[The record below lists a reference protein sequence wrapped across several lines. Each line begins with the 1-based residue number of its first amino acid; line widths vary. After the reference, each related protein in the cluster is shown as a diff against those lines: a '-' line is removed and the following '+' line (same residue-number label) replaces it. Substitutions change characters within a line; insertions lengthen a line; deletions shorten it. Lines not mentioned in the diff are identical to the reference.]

1 MGYDL
6 NAIISKM
13 ERKDTS
19 GFTINTGTDLAFAL
33 VVFISYFAAFSNG
46 SLFDP
51 FLITVII
58 LLGIAY
64 ITNGIYGFAYTARK
78 RTMSAK
84 IIYFSLQLILGGL
97 IVYYG
102 RGAGFNSLILL
113 PLVAHTAML
122 LDQDWMLAAN
132 VGIILTFILA
142 VYLYS
147 SRLAIVWAS
156 APIFFAGQVF
166 ILIFT
171 QMAVTEQ
178 RARLKLE
185 TLAAELSEANKH
197 LSEYADRVRE
207 LTITQERNRMA
218 REIHDGL
225 GHYLTTINM
234 QIKAA
239 SAILSKD
246 NKKALSLLENAQNL
260 SSVALVDV
268 RNSVFALRQDPVEM
282 PPLYERI
289 AEMAKSASS
298 VNRNIEL
305 SIIGEPRPVNTQ
317 LDLTLF
323 RAAQETINNANKH
336 SKSSSVILSLDYTN
350 PDRIELETID
360 DGIGSD
366 EINHGFGLLGIQE
379 RVRLLNGDTQ
389 IVTSSGKG
397 FKIKISIPSHYE
409 H

>member
-1 MGYDL
+1 
-6 NAIISKM
+6 M
-13 ERKDTS
+13 ERKDNS

-58 LLGIAY
+58 ILGIAY
-64 ITNGIYGFAYTARK
+64 ITNGIYGFAYTSRK
-78 RTMSAK
+78 GNMSTK

-147 SRLAIVWAS
+147 ARLAIVWAS
-156 APIFFAGQVF
+156 VPVFFAGQVF

-185 TLAAELSEANKH
+185 NLAAELSEANKH
-197 LSEYADRVRE
+197 LSDYADRVRE

-239 SAILSKD
+239 TAILTKD
-246 NKKALSLLENAQNL
+246 NKKALVLLENAQNL

-268 RNSVFALRQDPVEM
+268 RNSVFALRQEPNEM
-282 PPLYERI
+282 PPLYTRI
-289 AEMAKSASS
+289 ADMAKSASTA
-298 VNRNIEL
+298 NRKIEL
-305 SIIGEPRPVNTQ
+305 CIKGEPRPVNTQ

-336 SKSSSVILSLDYTN
+336 SNSSLVKLTLDYTD
-350 PDRIELETID
+350 PDQIELESVD
-360 DGIGSD
+360 DGVGSD

-397 FKIKISIPSHYE
+397 FKIKITIPSQNE

>member
-1 MGYDL
+1 MEKRETSKFS
-6 NAIISKM
+6 IS
-13 ERKDTS
+13 
-19 GFTINTGTDLAFAL
+19 TGTDLAFAL
-33 VVFISYFAAFSNG
+33 VVFISFFAAFSNG
-46 SLFDP
+46 SLYDP

-64 ITNGIYGFAYTARK
+64 ITMGIYGFSFTVK
-78 RTMSAK
+78 KGTISTK
-84 IIYFSLQLILGGL
+84 ILYFALQLFLGGL

-102 RGAGFNSLILL
+102 KGAGFNALILL

-132 VGIILTFILA
+132 AGIILTFVTS
-142 VYLYS
+142 VYFYS
-147 SRLAIVWAS
+147 KSLAIVWDS
-156 APIFFAGQVF
+156 VPFFFAGQVF

-178 RARLKLE
+178 RARMKLE
-185 TLAAELSEANKH
+185 NLAEELSEANRH

-239 SAILSKD
+239 SAIISKD
-246 NKKALSLLENAQNL
+246 KEKANNLLNNAQNL
-260 SSVALVDV
+260 TSLALVDV
-268 RNSVFALRQDPVEM
+268 RNSVFALRQDPDE
-282 PPLYERI
+282 LSSLIERI
-289 AEMAKSASS
+289 DEMAKAASS
-298 VNRNIEL
+298 ATRTIKLEVIGISRPL
-305 SIIGEPRPVNTQ
+305 SPQ

-336 SKSSSVILSLDYTN
+336 SKSSSVLVKIDFSDPEFVL
-350 PDRIELETID
+350 LESTD
-360 DGIGSD
+360 DGIGTD
-366 EINHGFGLLGIQE
+366 ELNQGFGLIGIQE
-379 RVRLLNGDTQ
+379 RVRLLEGTCQ
-389 IVTSSGKG
+389 ITTSAGKG
-397 FKIKISIPSHYE
+397 FTIKIKLPRKYDH
-409 H
+409 

>member
-1 MGYDL
+1 
-6 NAIISKM
+6 M

-84 IIYFSLQLILGGL
+84 VIYFSLQLILGGL

-239 SAILSKD
+239 SAILRKD

-298 VNRNIEL
+298 ANRNIEL

-397 FKIKISIPSHYE
+397 FKIKISIPSHNE

>member
-1 MGYDL
+1 
-6 NAIISKM
+6 
-13 ERKDTS
+13 
-19 GFTINTGTDLAFAL
+19 
-33 VVFISYFAAFSNG
+33 
-46 SLFDP
+46 
-51 FLITVII
+51 
-58 LLGIAY
+58 
-64 ITNGIYGFAYTARK
+64 
-78 RTMSAK
+78 MSTK
-84 IIYFSLQLILGGL
+84 IIYFALQLILGGL

-147 SRLAIVWAS
+147 SRLVIVWAS
-156 APIFFAGQVF
+156 VPVFFAGQVF

-185 TLAAELSEANKH
+185 NLAAELSEANKH

-239 SAILSKD
+239 RAILTKD
-246 NKKALSLLENAQNL
+246 NKKALSLMENAQNL

-268 RNSVFALRQDPVEM
+268 RNSVFALRQDPEEM
-282 PPLYERI
+282 PPLFQRI
-289 AEMAKSASS
+289 AEITKSASTT
-298 VNRNIEL
+298 NRKIEL
-305 SIIGEPRPVNTQ
+305 IIKGEPRPVNAQ
-317 LDLTLF
+317 QDLTLF

-336 SKSSSVILSLDYTN
+336 SNANSVKLTLDYSDPN
-350 PDRIELETID
+350 RIELESVD

-366 EINHGFGLLGIQE
+366 EINHGFGLIGIQE
-379 RVRLLNGDTQ
+379 RVRLLNGETQ

-397 FKIKISIPSHYE
+397 FKIKINIPSQNE

>member
-1 MGYDL
+1 
-6 NAIISKM
+6 
-13 ERKDTS
+13 
-19 GFTINTGTDLAFAL
+19 
-33 VVFISYFAAFSNG
+33 
-46 SLFDP
+46 
-51 FLITVII
+51 
-58 LLGIAY
+58 
-64 ITNGIYGFAYTARK
+64 
-78 RTMSAK
+78 
-84 IIYFSLQLILGGL
+84 
-97 IVYYG
+97 
-102 RGAGFNSLILL
+102 
-113 PLVAHTAML
+113 ML

-147 SRLAIVWAS
+147 SRLVIVWAS
-156 APIFFAGQVF
+156 VPVFFAGQVF

-185 TLAAELSEANKH
+185 NLAAELSEANKH

-239 SAILSKD
+239 RAILTKD
-246 NKKALSLLENAQNL
+246 NKKALSLMENAQNL

-268 RNSVFALRQDPVEM
+268 RNSVFALRQDPEEM
-282 PPLYERI
+282 PPLFQRI
-289 AEMAKSASS
+289 AEITKSASTT
-298 VNRNIEL
+298 NRKIEL
-305 SIIGEPRPVNTQ
+305 IIKGEPRPVNAQ
-317 LDLTLF
+317 QDLTLF

-336 SKSSSVILSLDYTN
+336 SNATSVKLTLDYSDPN
-350 PDRIELETID
+350 RIGLESVD

-366 EINHGFGLLGIQE
+366 EINHGFGLIGIQE
-379 RVRLLNGDTQ
+379 RVRLLNGETQ

-397 FKIKISIPSHYE
+397 FKIKINIPSQNE

>member
-1 MGYDL
+1 
-6 NAIISKM
+6 M
-13 ERKDTS
+13 ERKDNS

-64 ITNGIYGFAYTARK
+64 ITNGIYGFAYASRSG
-78 RTMSAK
+78 TMITK
-84 IIYFSLQLILGGL
+84 VIYFLLQLILGGL

-102 RGAGFNSLILL
+102 KGAGFNSLILL

-156 APIFFAGQVF
+156 VPLFFAGQVF

-185 TLAAELSEANKH
+185 NLAAELSEANKH

-207 LTITQERNRMA
+207 LTIIQERNRMA

-239 SAILSKD
+239 RAILSKD
-246 NKKALSLLENAQNL
+246 NKKAQGLMENAQNL

-268 RNSVFALRQDPVEM
+268 RNSVFALRQEPDEM
-282 PPLYERI
+282 PPLFQRI
-289 AEMAKSASS
+289 SDMANAASTS
-298 VNRNIEL
+298 NRSIEL
-305 SIIGEPRPVNTQ
+305 IIKGEPRPVNAQ
-317 LDLTLF
+317 QDLTLF

-336 SKSSSVILSLDYTN
+336 SNASSVILTLDYSN
-350 PDRIELETID
+350 PDRIELESVD
-360 DGIGSD
+360 DGIGSE

-379 RVRLLNGDTQ
+379 RVRLLNGKTQ
-389 IVTSSGKG
+389 ITTSSGKG
-397 FKIKISIPSHYE
+397 FKIKISIPSQNE

>member
-1 MGYDL
+1 
-6 NAIISKM
+6 M

>member
-1 MGYDL
+1 MEKREP
-6 NAIISKM
+6 SK
-13 ERKDTS
+13 
-19 GFTINTGTDLAFAL
+19 FTINTGTDLAFAL

-46 SLFDP
+46 TLYNP
-51 FLITVII
+51 FLITVSI

-64 ITNGIYGFAYTARK
+64 ITNGIYGFAYTSRK
-78 RTMSAK
+78 RSHPTTL
-84 IIYFSLQLILGGL
+84 IYFSLQLLLGGL

-102 RGAGFNSLILL
+102 KGAGFTALILL

-132 VGIILTFILA
+132 VGIILTFVLA
-142 VYLYS
+142 VFFYS
-147 SRLAIVWAS
+147 GSLSVVWDGV
-156 APIFFAGQVF
+156 PIFFAGQVF

-185 TLAAELSEANKH
+185 TLANELSEANKS
-197 LSEYADRVRE
+197 LSDYANRVRE
-207 LTITQERNRMA
+207 MTITQERNRMA

-239 SAILSKD
+239 SAIINKD
-246 NKKALSLLENAQNL
+246 KTKAKSLLENAQNL

-268 RNSVFALRQDPVEM
+268 RNSVFALRQDPMEM
-282 PPLYERI
+282 APLVERI
-289 AEMAKSASS
+289 GEMAKAASTP
-298 VNRNIEL
+298 NRSIKIEML
-305 SIIGEPRPVNTQ
+305 GTPRPTSPQ
-317 LDLTLF
+317 IDLTLF

-336 SKSSSVILSLDYTN
+336 SNASNVLLKLDFSDDETISL
-350 PDRIELETID
+350 EAID
-360 DGIGSD
+360 DGIGTD
-366 EINHGFGLLGIQE
+366 EINQGFGLLGIQE
-379 RVRLLNGDTQ
+379 RVRLLKGITN
-389 IVTSSGKG
+389 IETSSGKG
-397 FKIKISIPSHYE
+397 FKIKIIIPSKNE

>member
-1 MGYDL
+1 
-6 NAIISKM
+6 
-13 ERKDTS
+13 
-19 GFTINTGTDLAFAL
+19 
-33 VVFISYFAAFSNG
+33 
-46 SLFDP
+46 
-51 FLITVII
+51 
-58 LLGIAY
+58 
-64 ITNGIYGFAYTARK
+64 
-78 RTMSAK
+78 MSTK
-84 IIYFSLQLILGGL
+84 IIYFALQLILGGL

-147 SRLAIVWAS
+147 SRLVIVWAS
-156 APIFFAGQVF
+156 VPVFFAGQVF

-185 TLAAELSEANKH
+185 NLAAELSEANKH

-239 SAILSKD
+239 RAILTKD
-246 NKKALSLLENAQNL
+246 NKKALSLMENAQNL

-268 RNSVFALRQDPVEM
+268 RNSVFALRQDPEEM
-282 PPLYERI
+282 PPLFQRI
-289 AEMAKSASS
+289 AEITKSASTT
-298 VNRNIEL
+298 NRKIEL
-305 SIIGEPRPVNTQ
+305 IIKGEPRPVNAQ
-317 LDLTLF
+317 QDLTLF

-336 SKSSSVILSLDYTN
+336 SNATSVKLTLDYSDPN
-350 PDRIELETID
+350 RIGLESVD

-366 EINHGFGLLGIQE
+366 EINHGFGLIGIQE
-379 RVRLLNGDTQ
+379 RVRLLNGETQ

-397 FKIKISIPSHYE
+397 FKIKINIPSQNE

>member
-1 MGYDL
+1 MEKRE
-6 NAIISKM
+6 IS
-13 ERKDTS
+13 R
-19 GFTINTGTDLAFAL
+19 FTISTGTDLAFAL

-46 SLFDP
+46 SLYEP

-64 ITNGIYGFAYTARK
+64 ITNGIYGFAYTSK
-78 RTMSAK
+78 KGTMSLK
-84 IIYFSLQLILGGL
+84 IIYFSLQILLGGL

-102 RGAGFNSLILL
+102 KGAGFSALILL

-132 VGIILTFILA
+132 IGIIITFVLA

-147 SRLAIVWAS
+147 GQFLIVWS
-156 APIFFAGQVF
+156 GVPIFFAGQVF

-185 TLAAELSEANKH
+185 NLADELSEANRN
-197 LSEYADRVRE
+197 LSDYAIRVRE

-239 SAILSKD
+239 SAIIDKD
-246 NKKALSLLENAQNL
+246 RRKAKSMLENAQNL
-260 SSVALVDV
+260 SSAALLDV
-268 RNSVFALRQDPVEM
+268 RNSVFALRQDPEELS
-282 PPLYERI
+282 PLIERI
-289 AEMAKSASS
+289 EEMARATSTPSRSIRVDLIGSS
-298 VNRNIEL
+298 RLI
-305 SIIGEPRPVNTQ
+305 SPQT
-317 LDLTLF
+317 DLTLF

-336 SKSSSVILSLDYTN
+336 SQSSSVIVALDYSDPEFVT
-350 PDRIELETID
+350 LESVD
-360 DGIGSD
+360 DGIGTD
-366 EINHGFGLLGIQE
+366 ELNQGFGLLGIQE
-379 RVRLLNGDTQ
+379 RVRLLKGT
-389 IVTSSGKG
+389 IKIETSAGKG
-397 FKIKISIPSHYE
+397 FKIKISLPSKNE

>member
-1 MGYDL
+1 
-6 NAIISKM
+6 M

-84 IIYFSLQLILGGL
+84 VIYFSLQLILGGL

-185 TLAAELSEANKH
+185 TLAEELSEANKH

-239 SAILSKD
+239 SAILRKD

-298 VNRNIEL
+298 ANRNIEL

-397 FKIKISIPSHYE
+397 FKIKISIPSHNE

>member
-1 MGYDL
+1 MD
-6 NAIISKM
+6 
-13 ERKDTS
+13 RKENS

-78 RTMSAK
+78 RTMSIK

-185 TLAAELSEANKH
+185 TLAMELSEANKH

-239 SAILSKD
+239 SAILKKD
-246 NKKALSLLENAQNL
+246 SKKALDLLENAQNL

-289 AEMAKSASS
+289 AEMAKSASTAF
-298 VNRNIEL
+298 RKIEL
-305 SIIGEPRPVNTQ
+305 VILGEPRPINTQ
-317 LDLTLF
+317 LDLSVF

-336 SKSSSVILSLDYTN
+336 SKSSSVLITLDYSN
-350 PDRIELETID
+350 PDKIVLETID
-360 DGIGSD
+360 DGVGSD

-379 RVRLLNGDTQ
+379 RVRLLNGETQ

-397 FKIKISIPSHYE
+397 FKIKITIPSKNE

>member
-1 MGYDL
+1 MEKREP
-6 NAIISKM
+6 SK
-13 ERKDTS
+13 
-19 GFTINTGTDLAFAL
+19 FTINTGTDLAFAL

-46 SLFDP
+46 TLYNP
-51 FLITVII
+51 FLITVSI

-64 ITNGIYGFAYTARK
+64 ITNGIYGFAFTSRK
-78 RTMSAK
+78 RSNTTTL
-84 IIYFSLQLILGGL
+84 IYFSLQLLLGGL

-102 RGAGFNSLILL
+102 KGAGFTALILL

-132 VGIILTFILA
+132 VGIILTFVLA
-142 VYLYS
+142 VFFYS
-147 SRLAIVWAS
+147 GSLSVVWDGV
-156 APIFFAGQVF
+156 PIFFAGQVF

-178 RARLKLE
+178 KARLKLE
-185 TLAAELSEANKH
+185 TLANELSEANKS
-197 LSEYADRVRE
+197 LSDYANRVRE
-207 LTITQERNRMA
+207 MTITQERNRMA

-239 SAILSKD
+239 SAIVNKD
-246 NKKALSLLENAQNL
+246 KNKAKSLLENAQNL

-282 PPLYERI
+282 APLVERI
-289 AEMAKSASS
+289 SEMAKATSS
-298 VNRNIEL
+298 PNRSINIETL
-305 SIIGEPRPVNTQ
+305 GTPRSTSPQ
-317 LDLTLF
+317 IDLTLF

-336 SKSSSVILSLDYTN
+336 SNASKVLLKLDFSDEET
-350 PDRIELETID
+350 ITLESID
-360 DGIGSD
+360 DGIGT
-366 EINHGFGLLGIQE
+366 NKLNQGFGLLGIQE
-379 RVRLLNGDTQ
+379 RVRLLKGTTN
-389 IVTSSGKG
+389 IETSSGKG
-397 FKIKISIPSHYE
+397 FKIKITIPSKNE